1 MKPRNSRTSP
11 AATASPTALT
21 ESRPHRAP
29 AGASA
34 TAHSKAAAK
43 ASQHAGAVLE
53 IDLDAVAENFK
64 KLAERVGPNVR
75 VAAVVK
81 ADAYGLGVE
90 KVAPALARAGA
101 KTFFVATLDEGLA
114 LREILPR
121 AQIAVLN
128 GLVMGEPADFAKAA
142 LLPVLNDLGQVATWQ
157 GYAERRGGAPAMLHI
172 DTGMA
177 RLGLSRKETQRLI
190 AEPGLLKGFTL
201 VLIMSHLA
209 CSSEAAHPLNDTQ
222 LDAFHAALKH
232 LPSAPAS
239 LAASSGLFLGGDFL
253 FDMVRVGAALYGVN
267 PIPGRPNPMRQTV
280 RLKAKILQ
288 VRDVDRGESVG
299 YGAAH
304 RIEQPTRIATIAM
317 GYADGWLRSSSHR
330 GSARIAGKPAPVVG
344 QISMDLLTLDVT
356 DHDPATLIP
365 GSYVELLDERY
376 GVDDA
381 ALAAQ
386 TIGYEILTSLGSRF
400 HRVYRG
406 GGR

>member
-1 MKPRNSRTSP
+1 MASTEPRPR
-11 AATASPTALT
+11 
-21 ESRPHRAP
+21 RAGDR
-29 AGASA
+29 AGAI
-34 TAHSKAAAK
+34 
-43 ASQHAGAVLE
+43 LE
-53 IDLDAVAENFK
+53 IDLDAIAGNFR
-64 KLAERVGPNVR
+64 KLAERVGSNVR
-75 VAAVVK
+75 VAVVVK
-81 ADAYGLGVE
+81 ADAYGLGMA
-90 KVAPALARAGA
+90 KVAPALYRAGA

-114 LREILPR
+114 LRQILPR

-128 GLVMGEPADFAKAA
+128 GLVMGAPADFAKAA
-142 LLPVLNDLGQVATWQ
+142 LVPVLNDLGQIATWQ
-157 GYAERRGGAPAMLHI
+157 GYAARRGGAPAMLHL

-177 RLGLSRKETQRLI
+177 RLGLTPKETQRLI
-190 AEPGLLKGFTL
+190 NEPGRLEGFGL
-201 VLIMSHLA
+201 ALILSHLA
-209 CSSEAAHPLNDTQ
+209 CANEAAHPLNDTQ
-222 LDAFHAALKH
+222 LDAFRAALRR

-239 LAASSGLFLGGDFL
+239 LAASSGMFLGSDFL
-253 FDMVRVGAALYGVN
+253 LDMVRIGAALYGVN
-267 PIPGRPNPMRQTV
+267 PIPGRPNPMQQVV

-288 VRDVDRGESVG
+288 VRDVDSGESVG

-330 GSARIAGKPAPVVG
+330 GSAHIAGKPAPVVG
-344 QISMDLLTLDVT
+344 QISMDLLTIDVT

-400 HRVYRG
+400 HRVYRSG